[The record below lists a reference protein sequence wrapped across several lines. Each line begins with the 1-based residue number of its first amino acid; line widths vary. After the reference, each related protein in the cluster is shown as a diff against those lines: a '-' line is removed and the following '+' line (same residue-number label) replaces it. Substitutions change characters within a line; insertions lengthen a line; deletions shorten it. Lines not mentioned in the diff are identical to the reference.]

1 MTLLDTLNDFAKNVT
16 DYTSGQFELTK
27 LYARISGLKSV
38 IKEAEEKLGKI
49 YYEQLSENT
58 DDIPEEAKAHFDQI
72 KQTKEDIEEMEAR
85 IAAIKAAAANPLD
98 PGKKRCENC
107 GAVISVKSKFCHE
120 CGAQNIV
127 PEAEHTEA
135 PNADIDPETVEDVS
149 FDGDDQEEAK
159 ATEPQKNDNQADDK
173 EEVKEAQPAAEK
185 KDDKKEEEEK

>member
-49 YYEQLSENT
+49 YYEQLSENA

-98 PGKKRCENC
+98 PG
-107 GAVISVKSKFCHE
+107 
-120 CGAQNIV
+120 
-127 PEAEHTEA
+127 
-135 PNADIDPETVEDVS
+135 
-149 FDGDDQEEAK
+149 
-159 ATEPQKNDNQADDK
+159 
-173 EEVKEAQPAAEK
+173 
-185 KDDKKEEEEK
+185 

>member
-1 MTLLDTLNDFAKNVT
+1 MTLLDTLNDFAKNVS

-38 IKEAEEKLGKI
+38 VKEAEEKLGE
-49 YYEQLSENT
+49 YYYDLLNKNVEG
-58 DDIPEEAKAHFDQI
+58 IPDEVKVYFDQI

-98 PGKKRCENC
+98 PGKKRCDNC
-107 GAVISVKSKFCHE
+107 GAIISVKSKFCHE

-135 PNADIDPETVEDVS
+135 TDADTESEPVEDISFDSVEEKQDQTVKEDKTVKDKEDETVKDE
-149 FDGDDQEEAK
+149 K
-159 ATEPQKNDNQADDK
+159 ADKND
-173 EEVKEAQPAAEK
+173 
-185 KDDKKEEEEK
+185 

>member
-1 MTLLDTLNDFAKNVT
+1 MTLLDTLNDFAKNVS

-38 IKEAEEKLGKI
+38 VKEAEEKLGE
-49 YYEQLSENT
+49 YYYDFLNKNVEG
-58 DDIPEEAKAHFDQI
+58 IPDEVKVYFDQI

-98 PGKKRCENC
+98 PGKKRCDNC
-107 GAVISVKSKFCHE
+107 GAIISVKSKFCHE

-135 PNADIDPETVEDVS
+135 TDADTESEPVEDISFDSVEEKQDQTVKEDKTVKDKEDETVKDE
-149 FDGDDQEEAK
+149 K
-159 ATEPQKNDNQADDK
+159 ADKND
-173 EEVKEAQPAAEK
+173 
-185 KDDKKEEEEK
+185 

>member
-1 MTLLDTLNDFAKNVT
+1 MTLLDTLNDFAKNVS

-38 IKEAEEKLGKI
+38 VKEAEEKLGE
-49 YYEQLSENT
+49 YYYDLLNENVEG
-58 DDIPEEAKAHFDQI
+58 IPDELKVYFDQI

-98 PGKKRCENC
+98 PGKKRCDNC
-107 GAVISVKSKFCHE
+107 GAIISVKSKFCHE

-135 PNADIDPETVEDVS
+135 TDADTESEPVEDIS
-149 FDGDDQEEAK
+149 FDS
-159 ATEPQKNDNQADDK
+159 
-173 EEVKEAQPAAEK
+173 
-185 KDDKKEEEEK
+185 EEEKQDQTVKEDKTVKDKEDETVKDEKADKND